1 MIANAELNDSYEFR
15 SFGRAEA
22 VQTYSRLAKVNFRY
36 QTKGRRLNFLVAY
49 VITRMQCGTESE
61 RGRLIVRFAT
71 E

>member
-1 MIANAELNDSYEFR
+1 MVANAEPNDSYEFR

-22 VQTYSRLAKVNFRY
+22 VQTYSRLAKVDFRH
-36 QTKGRRLNFLVAY
+36 QTKVRRLNFLVAH

-61 RGRLIVRFAT
+61 RDRLSIRFAT